1 MAENKTDGT
10 GLILAC
16 AIIIGIAGCEA
27 KGVLFHNECYKR
39 GKVINTYTLGNGD
52 LPIYEDRCEDVR
64 ISRKKKKKK

>member
-39 GKVINTYTLGNGD
+39 GKVVNTYSHDSD
-52 LPIYEDRCEDVR
+52 LPFAVEDRCESVR
-64 ISRKKKKKK
+64 ISNKYWKQK